1 MVVDGDCVVV
11 VDATNSNFDAFVPT
25 DDLRLF
31 FTGVVDSDFSDIAG
45 DDAEP
50 ERILPLVRLPF
61 PAVAPPPPP
70 PPLVEFVDVVV
81 VGVLR
86 RFDEALVV
94 EDFEGGVAFPA
105 EKTGDD
111 DGVDF
116 AAALLPPPPPPPTFR
131 DSCHALARAVA
142 SARSSFLLFFGV
154 ELSTPP
160 PPPPVGEV
168 SAFRLGMLNGT
179 DLISIDCLWF
189 WFVV

>member
-1 MVVDGDCVVV
+1 MDGDCVVV

-61 PAVAPPPPP
+61 PAVAPPPP
-70 PPLVEFVDVVV
+70 LVEFVDVVV

-116 AAALLPPPPPPPTFR
+116 AAALLPPPPPPPAFR
-131 DSCHALARAVA
+131 DSCHALARAAA

-160 PPPPVGEV
+160 PVGEV
-168 SAFRLGMLNGT
+168 SAFRLGMVNG
-179 DLISIDCLWF
+179 IDQY
-189 WFVV
+189 

>member
-1 MVVDGDCVVV
+1 M
-11 VDATNSNFDAFVPT
+11 
-25 DDLRLF
+25 
-31 FTGVVDSDFSDIAG
+31 
-45 DDAEP
+45 
-50 ERILPLVRLPF
+50 PF
-61 PAVAPPPPP
+61 PAVAPP

-116 AAALLPPPPPPPTFR
+116 AAALPPPPPPPPFR

-154 ELSTPP
+154 ELVSVPPP

-168 SAFRLGMLNGT
+168 SAFRLGMVNG
-179 DLISIDCLWF
+179 IDQY
-189 WFVV
+189 

>member
-1 MVVDGDCVVV
+1 MVVHGDCVVV
-11 VDATNSNFDAFVPT
+11 VDATNSNFDAFDPT

-61 PAVAPPPPP
+61 PAVAPPPP

-116 AAALLPPPPPPPTFR
+116 AAALPPPPPPPPFR

-160 PPPPVGEV
+160 PVGKV
-168 SAFRLGMLNGT
+168 SAFRLGMVNG
-179 DLISIDCLWF
+179 IDQY
-189 WFVV
+189 